1 MRKTTKY
8 EVQNLRKRLER
19 KKGEKYQV
27 EKNWKYYKQ
36 KNVSIK
42 RSLIH
47 SQKAQV
53 IIHDVAKKTQEELQY
68 HISDL
73 VSLAMSSIF
82 PDPYILKCDFVS
94 KRGKIEAEM
103 FFEKDGNLIDPL
115 TSTGG
120 GVVDVAAMALRFS
133 FWVLKNPRTRPI
145 MLMDEPLKWLKG
157 EGLPEKGSE
166 MIKKISEK
174 LKLQIIMVSHDPDL
188 INSADKIIEVNIQKG
203 VSYVK

>member
-1 MRKTTKY
+1 MKY
-8 EVQNLRKRLER
+8 EIKNLRQRLER
-19 KKGEKYQV
+19 KKGEQTQIKKSLDNYR
-27 EKNWKYYKQ
+27 Q
-36 KNVSIK
+36 KSKSYK
-42 RSLIH
+42 RSLIC
-47 SQKAQV
+47 SQKAQAV
-53 IIHDVAKKTQEELQY
+53 IHEVAKKTQEELQY

-82 PDPYILKCDFVS
+82 PDPYVLKCDFVS

-103 FFEKDGNLIDPL
+103 FFEKNGNLTDPL

-120 GVVDVAAMALRFS
+120 GVVDVASLALRFS
-133 FWVLKNPRTRPI
+133 FWVLKNPRTRPVI
-145 MLMDEPLKWLKG
+145 LMDEPLKWLKG

-166 MIKKISEK
+166 MIKKISKK

-203 VSYVK
+203 VSYVR